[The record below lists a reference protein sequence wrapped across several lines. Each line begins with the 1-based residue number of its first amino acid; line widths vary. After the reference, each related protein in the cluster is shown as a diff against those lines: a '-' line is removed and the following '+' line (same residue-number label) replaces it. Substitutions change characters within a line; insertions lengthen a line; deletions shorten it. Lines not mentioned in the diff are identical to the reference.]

1 VSVPYLGVAILVL
14 TLIALSV
21 VWHWRRRRRAE
32 TKSFAVTV
40 VGQVSAHADRTWLWD
55 SLTPRET
62 QVARLVTHGKRN
74 ADIARELCISVNTVE
89 SHLKHIYAK
98 LNVHS
103 RIELARLI
111 RDLVD

>member
-1 VSVPYLGVAILVL
+1 VSVSNLDVLFGVVVL
-14 TLIALSV
+14 IVLIA
-21 VWHWRRRRRAE
+21 VWFWRRRRVAS
-32 TKSFAVTV
+32 KSFSVRV
-40 VGQVSAHADRTWLWD
+40 VGNVSAHAARTWLWD

-62 QVARLVTHGKRN
+62 QVARLVAQGLRN

-98 LNVHS
+98 LDVHS
-103 RIELARLI
+103 RVELAHLI